1 MSDVFEIKS
10 VDNNAKDINDKELN
24 LYHDIESII
33 YDEQKSAVRSIDQ
46 ARVRMYWRIGKR
58 IIEEEQSGN
67 EKAKYGE
74 YTLKKLGLS
83 LTKKFGSGFSKTVLI
98 RARKFYL
105 IYPNGSALR
114 NQLNWFQY
122 RLLIEIADKDKRE
135 YYEAEA
141 IKNNWTGRELERQI
155 NSLLYERLLLSSD
168 KKTVLEIA
176 RSERMPEKPTDI
188 IKDPMVLEFLGL
200 KDSAAYHESD
210 LESALIEHLEK
221 FLLELGNGFTFV
233 ARQQRITLEDDEFF
247 IDLVFYNRLLRSHV
261 LFEIKTHKLTHAD
274 LGQLQMYVNYY
285 DRYEKLEEE
294 NSTIGVLL
302 CTKKNDK
309 LVKISLPKDN
319 QTILASKYQLVLPT
333 EKQLLEQISEVEK
346 EFENKT

>member
-1 MSDVFEIKS
+1 MSDMIEVKD
-10 VDNNAKDINDKELN
+10 VDDNTKDISGKELN
-24 LYHDIESII
+24 LFHDIESII

-58 IIEEEQSGN
+58 IVEEEQSGN
-67 EKAKYGE
+67 DKAKYGE

-105 IYPNGSALR
+105 IYPKGSALR

-135 YYEAEA
+135 YYEVEA

-155 NSLLYERLLLSSD
+155 DSLLYERLLLSND

-200 KDSAAYHESD
+200 KDNAAYHESD

-233 ARQQRITLEDDEFF
+233 ARQKRITLEDDEFF

-261 LFEIKTHKLTHAD
+261 LFEIKTH
-274 LGQLQMYVNYY
+274 
-285 DRYEKLEEE
+285 
-294 NSTIGVLL
+294 
-302 CTKKNDK
+302 
-309 LVKISLPKDN
+309 
-319 QTILASKYQLVLPT
+319 
-333 EKQLLEQISEVEK
+333 
-346 EFENKT
+346 